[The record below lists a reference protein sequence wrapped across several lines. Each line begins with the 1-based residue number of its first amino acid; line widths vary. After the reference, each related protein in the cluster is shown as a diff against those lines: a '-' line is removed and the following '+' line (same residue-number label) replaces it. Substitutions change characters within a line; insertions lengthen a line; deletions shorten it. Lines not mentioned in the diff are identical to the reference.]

1 MPVQLGNRIP
11 HLECLNGFSGTGRLS
26 QIGTAF
32 LLLSPVLLQAM
43 LVIQRLLD
51 WQPVW
56 AIYPDPGYQYLFAG
70 GSIITGGTTD
80 LIYHPGTS
88 FQWFI
93 GLSQVLTHLIAGEDS
108 LKLDIATRPELY
120 AQTAGLALTS
130 IYVLAL
136 GVASWRL
143 FKYLG
148 LWPAVLFQ
156 LLLLWGLPLLA
167 SGRFLLWPESL
178 LLTAAIA
185 SLALITP
192 QLSGQQP
199 LHPKAVAIS
208 LGIVAAVGMTAKITY
223 LPIVILLMVIL
234 TWRIWAFFLIPLVSA
249 SLLIMIPVY
258 SRLDS
263 MQSWFIQI
271 TTSPGRH
278 GQAGAWNPVG
288 NLIDSML
295 MLDMV
300 VRWFLPVA
308 LIIVVTSLAARL
320 YPRRVPR
327 QEWIPAVGLLGAIGI
342 VLAAGLKAS
351 EVRDFIVV
359 IPLLAALAAV
369 TFYQLLKNLSNSLRK
384 GVIAAIFLLGT
395 FLAAHGIVQESN
407 FSLGFEPRLLEI
419 LRDARAIDELN
430 DTGDWASGY
439 NAWTLDSA
447 RVFGLI
453 WSAGSFN
460 SQIREINPDALHFDL
475 FSREIL
481 HVTSANL
488 LEPLSCYEMQ
498 EKISDRGLGIIVENQ
513 NHLVVNDEARIV
525 LSNST
530 AGFQGPEK
538 VGRYFAY
545 RLTDAACAT

>member
-1 MPVQLGNRIP
+1 
-11 HLECLNGFSGTGRLS
+11 
-26 QIGTAF
+26 
-32 LLLSPVLLQAM
+32 
-43 LVIQRLLD
+43 
-51 WQPVW
+51 
-56 AIYPDPGYQYLFAG
+56 
-70 GSIITGGTTD
+70 
-80 LIYHPGTS
+80 
-88 FQWFI
+88 
-93 GLSQVLTHLIAGEDS
+93 
-108 LKLDIATRPELY
+108 
-120 AQTAGLALTS
+120 
-130 IYVLAL
+130 
-136 GVASWRL
+136 
-143 FKYLG
+143 
-148 LWPAVLFQ
+148 
-156 LLLLWGLPLLA
+156 
-167 SGRFLLWPESL
+167 
-178 LLTAAIA
+178 
-185 SLALITP
+185 
-192 QLSGQQP
+192 
-199 LHPKAVAIS
+199 
-208 LGIVAAVGMTAKITY
+208 
-223 LPIVILLMVIL
+223 MVIL